1 MAEAGEPETGKVI
14 EVAKGNGGGGQGGG
28 SAWIGNDCPLS
39 EQIAP

>member
-1 MAEAGEPETGKVI
+1 MAEAGEPETGKLRLL
-14 EVAKGNGGGGQGGG
+14 KGTGGGGG

>member
-14 EVAKGNGGGGQGGG
+14 EVAKGNGAGGGE